1 VQGRTAAK
9 SAQVTIRMLQRLTE
23 DLAAAVMS
31 VDAAHPVAKNKRCG
45 ASFEA
50 GLGPH
55 SEAET
60 LAMVFGETHRAHPH
74 IYIGLMTSV
83 P

>member
-1 VQGRTAAK
+1 
-9 SAQVTIRMLQRLTE
+9 MLQRLT
-23 DLAAAVMS
+23 DHLAAAVIA
-31 VDAAHPVAKNKRCG
+31 VDAQRPVAKNKRSG
-45 ASFEA
+45 VSFEA

-60 LAMVFGETHRAHPH
+60 LALIFAEIGRAHPD
-74 IYIGLMTSV
+74 IYKRLAFSV